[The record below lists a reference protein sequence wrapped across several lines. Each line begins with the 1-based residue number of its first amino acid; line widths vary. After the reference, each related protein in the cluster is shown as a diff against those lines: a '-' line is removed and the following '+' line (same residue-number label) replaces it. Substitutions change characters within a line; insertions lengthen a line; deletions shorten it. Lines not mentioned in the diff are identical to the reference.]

1 MIPYIA
7 YKHYQKKKQQA
18 ASMAEASANSSLIDF
33 TDSNGSLTSSPQVS
47 LLELICRLPL
57 DEVTKVCLVHI
68 RVQLQEAFSLKG
80 VAAKRILEGEE
91 SAEEWY
97 VNGKL
102 SIIEKAHGIMIEWE
116 PVEEDGWVLTN
127 GDDTA
132 DATLSTSPTVTGD
145 AAARTPPRN
154 SVGGT
159 KLQFSVDIKD
169 LRSFQCVEPKK
180 GKGCAWIR
188 FISKDGTNYIPLYFR
203 HGGISSFVEH
213 LQRYATLKRSAR
225 ESNLVLFTDERIE
238 ALEQSVSILNLNS
251 DFFSRMVAN
260 PYATAMTGLGKVAS
274 FVQDQ
279 VIPSLLESDEVSAE
293 EQIRAMRELRERDE
307 KTTEDLR
314 LHDDAGF
321 ELVTRL
327 ELPERP
333 HFNREEPVSEEIWNS
348 YKNPDG
354 SFRDLHSLKQLIF
367 RGGLNSALRKEAWKY
382 LLGVYDWTKSEAEN
396 AAVSCSLSFSKCS
409 LWTALS

>member
-47 LLELICRLPL
+47 LLFNER
-57 DEVTKVCLVHI
+57 
-68 RVQLQEAFSLKG
+68 EAFSLKG

-251 DFFSRMVAN
+251 DFFSV
-260 PYATAMTGLGKVAS
+260 S
-274 FVQDQ
+274 F
-279 VIPSLLESDEVSAE
+279 
-293 EQIRAMRELRERDE
+293 M
-307 KTTEDLR
+307 
-314 LHDDAGF
+314 H
-321 ELVTRL
+321 
-327 ELPERP
+327 
-333 HFNREEPVSEEIWNS
+333 
-348 YKNPDG
+348 
-354 SFRDLHSLKQLIF
+354 
-367 RGGLNSALRKEAWKY
+367 
-382 LLGVYDWTKSEAEN
+382 
-396 AAVSCSLSFSKCS
+396 LS
-409 LWTALS
+409 